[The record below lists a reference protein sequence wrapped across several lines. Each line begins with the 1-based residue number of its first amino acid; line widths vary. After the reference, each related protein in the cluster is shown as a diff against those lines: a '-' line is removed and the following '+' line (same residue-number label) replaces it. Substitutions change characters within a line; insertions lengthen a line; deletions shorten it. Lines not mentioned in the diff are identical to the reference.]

1 MLRAEARKREDI
13 ESVRSFPAYQ
23 SRSGWN
29 ALLPQRQPRIALPA
43 SRAFAS
49 VVIGAGYTGLA
60 AARRLA
66 ELEPGQEVLVID
78 SSSIG
83 EGSAGRNSG
92 FLSTLPNQP
101 LANRH
106 GSIDEAAARQV
117 RLYTAGL
124 NWLRSLVQTNG
135 INCDWDETSPRIT
148 AAATPAGERRAR
160 ATLERNRRWGIEA
173 EEFDQRALASLL
185 GTDYYRYGYSPK
197 GNAFVQPAALIRGLA
212 DTLPSGVHLLENTP
226 VLSIDGSGP
235 FIVTTSRGDFTA
247 DRVLVATNVH
257 ARALGLLRDRMVAI
271 CTYGGLTP
279 ELPPSALDRLG
290 TASQWGVIPAHPI
303 GTTLRKV
310 GNRFLVRSGDSY
322 ETEHST
328 PQVQSMLS
336 KLYRRRYPA
345 MASHDFEYV
354 WGGVT
359 AITRNG
365 GLYFGQVRPG
375 LYASAGC
382 NGSGVVRGTI
392 HGKLLAEMACA
403 SQSSL
408 LSDRLALEGPNWIP
422 PEPIRRIGVRSRIL
436 MEQLVAGRER

>member
-1 MLRAEARKREDI
+1 LG
-13 ESVRSFPAYQ
+13 SFPVYQ

-29 ALLPQRQPRIALPA
+29 ALLPPRQECVDPP
-43 SRAFAS
+43 SSPVQAS

-66 ELEPGQEVLVID
+66 ELEPGREVLVID
-78 SSSIG
+78 ASSIG

-92 FLSTLPNQP
+92 FLSVLPNQP

-106 GSIDEAAARQV
+106 GTLDEAAARQI

-124 NWLRSLVQTNG
+124 SWLRTLVQTKK

-148 AAATPAGERRAR
+148 AAATQGGERRAR

-173 EEFDQRALASLL
+173 QDFDQSALSSLL
-185 GTDYYRYGYSPK
+185 GTTYYRYGYSPK

-212 DTLPSGVHLLENTP
+212 DTLPPEVRLLENTP
-226 VLSIDGSGP
+226 VLSIEGSGP
-235 FIVTTSRGDFTA
+235 FIVKTSRGEFTA

-257 ARALGLLRDRMVAI
+257 ARALGLLRDRMIAI
-271 CTYGGLTP
+271 YTYGGLTP
-279 ELPPSALDRLG
+279 ELSTFELEALG
-290 TASQWGVIPAHPI
+290 EAPQWGVIPAHPV

-310 GNRFLVRSGDSY
+310 RNRLLVRSGDSY
-322 ETEHST
+322 EREHST
-328 PQVQSMLS
+328 AQVQAMLS

-345 MASHDFEYV
+345 MASHGFEYV

-392 HGKLLAEMACA
+392 HGKLMAEMACG
-403 SQSSL
+403 SQSAL

-422 PEPIRRIGVRSRIL
+422 PEPMRRIGVRSHIL
-436 MEQLVAGRER
+436 LEQLVAGRER